1 MHVNISWASFQ
12 WNELSYPQEISQEGQ
27 KVLVII
33 LSKTSYLH
41 QWSCAECKTP
51 APTSYPTPRKVRTIN
66 CEKIPSSLLMQMVI
80 VIASLFY
87 MHSPYQW
94 GYRRQT
100 LQGYMQREFL
110 KRLWK
115 TWWRQLCQLQ
125 SGMRNFYRWIW
136 HIVMYFVKVL
146 YVRMTH
152 CIALWCTMF
161 SAILCCINFFCD

>member
-33 LSKTSYLH
+33 LSKTCYLH

-80 VIASLFY
+80 VIASL
-87 MHSPYQW
+87 S
-94 GYRRQT
+94 
-100 LQGYMQREFL
+100 
-110 KRLWK
+110 
-115 TWWRQLCQLQ
+115 
-125 SGMRNFYRWIW
+125 I
-136 HIVMYFVKVL
+136 
-146 YVRMTH
+146 
-152 CIALWCTMF
+152 CIALISGDTGDKHYKATCNE
-161 SAILCCINFFCD
+161 NFWNVCGRRDGDNCVNYSRGCEISIGEYDTL